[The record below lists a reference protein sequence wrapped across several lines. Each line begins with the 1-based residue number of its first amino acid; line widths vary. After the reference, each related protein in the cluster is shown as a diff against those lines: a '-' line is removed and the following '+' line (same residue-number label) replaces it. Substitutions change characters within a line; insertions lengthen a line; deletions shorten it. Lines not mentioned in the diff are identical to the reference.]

1 MPEALRVSM
10 GRIVVSMSEEPEPFE
25 TPAEE
30 PRAPM
35 NEPAG
40 EAVEPA
46 GEAVEPAGGAVEP
59 AESAGRPEAFETQA
73 EETPEPVAEEPPE
86 LFAEEPPVALA
97 ELVLSEVRPSVTV
110 RPGQEAGL
118 VVLAEMDEPFRSL
131 HMYVGQSEAK
141 AIDAGWRGG
150 RPARPGT
157 WDLLLEAIERL
168 GGRLDRV
175 VIDRVE
181 EARHFYATL
190 EIESSGTTLSLGCR
204 PSDAIALAV
213 RVPDCGLYTTEQVL
227 SSAGRYP

>member
-1 MPEALRVSM
+1 
-10 GRIVVSMSEEPEPFE
+10 MSEQPEPFE

-30 PRAPM
+30 T
-35 NEPAG
+35 
-40 EAVEPA
+40 
-46 GEAVEPAGGAVEP
+46 
-59 AESAGRPEAFETQA
+59 PELVAD
-73 EETPEPVAEEPPE
+73 ETPELVADETPE
-86 LFAEEPPVALA
+86 LFAEEPPAALV
-97 ELVLSEVRPSVTV
+97 ELVLSEVRPSVLV

-131 HMYVGQSEAK
+131 HIYVGQPEAK
-141 AIDAGWRGG
+141 AIDGGWHGG

-157 WDLLLEAIERL
+157 WDLLLEAIELL

-190 EIESSGTTLSLGCR
+190 EIESAGTTLSLACR

-227 SSAGRYP
+227 SSAGQYP